1 MRSVYQYLRT
11 NEDPETVVV
20 CVGEMSR
27 DIAQYG
33 QPGVLAQSGHTGEV
47 LSPLMD
53 QGDPTGFPGSQVGGT
68 RVLVEISQVVLWL
81 NMGGD
86 RETSRTA
93 DPGSDGLPQLQLQ
106 TTDKAGADQGA
117 NQGRYRLPHGLEEL
131 EEGRAGGVAETVSTS

>member
-1 MRSVYQYLRT
+1 
-11 NEDPETVVV
+11 
-20 CVGEMSR
+20 MSR

-93 DPGSDGLPQLQLQ
+93 DSGSDGLPQLQLQ

-131 EEGRAGGVAETVSTS
+131 EEGRAGGVGEAGATSRLEGAGRVLSQCPLLGCQH